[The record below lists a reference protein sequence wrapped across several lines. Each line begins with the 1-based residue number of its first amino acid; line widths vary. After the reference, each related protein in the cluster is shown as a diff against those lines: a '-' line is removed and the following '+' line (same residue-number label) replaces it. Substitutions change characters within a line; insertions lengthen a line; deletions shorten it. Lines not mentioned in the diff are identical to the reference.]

1 MCQRPLT
8 TVFEIKDFFVYCVE
22 RIVLTITRPGRTV
35 LHYICFDLVLTT
47 KVFFLIKFK
56 LIMLLLWTNINMTKQ
71 LGVVITD

>member
-8 TVFEIKDFFVYCVE
+8 TVFKIKDFFVHCVE

-47 KVFFLIKFK
+47 KVFFLIKLVQVDHVTFVDK
-56 LIMLLLWTNINMTKQ
+56 YKYDQTT
-71 LGVVITD
+71 GCCHY